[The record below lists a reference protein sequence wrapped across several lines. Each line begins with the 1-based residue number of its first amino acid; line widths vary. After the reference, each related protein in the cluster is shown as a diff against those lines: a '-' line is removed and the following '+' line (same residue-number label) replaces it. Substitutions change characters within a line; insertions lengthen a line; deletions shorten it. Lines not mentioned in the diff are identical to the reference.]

1 MDKGYDSEKIHFIIK
16 EEIKADSII
25 PVREKKRKKISG
37 KYEKLLTLVFDK
49 IKYNQRNIVETI
61 FSVVKRKLG
70 EILGARKFRY
80 KIKEVK
86 IKLITCEIN
95 KKVIEII
102 CIKLRISAEPINYLH
117 RIEEFSIAYFLL
129 LYLCTSLW
137 TNTTLYFD
145 FQVHF

>member
-1 MDKGYDSEKIHFIIK
+1 M
-16 EEIKADSII
+16 
-25 PVREKKRKKISG
+25 
-37 KYEKLLTLVFDK
+37 
-49 IKYNQRNIVETI
+49 ETI

-102 CIKLRISAEPINYLH
+102 CIKLRISTEPYYIPFISKWHNLGIY
-117 RIEEFSIAYFLL
+117 
-129 LYLCTSLW
+129 
-137 TNTTLYFD
+137 
-145 FQVHF
+145 